1 MKFSSAF
8 LAAVSV
14 GVATAQSSTAS
25 SALQRPSENPTVN
38 AVTSHGCY
46 NANGTSWKI
55 YPVDVTKL
63 SVGKCT
69 DECKTNQKKNV
80 AALNGED
87 CYCGDDYPP
96 KINVVKDEKCNFGC
110 PAYPLEA
117 CGGVEDG
124 LFYSVYNTGIKI
136 VVADEEPAT
145 TSASSTA
152 KATTTN
158 AGGAVETIIET
169 PTPPPAETT
178 ASDDSKKSGTNVA
191 GIAAG
196 VVVGVVAI
204 AAIVGGIFFYVRRK
218 RNAEIEE
225 EHRRNAAVNAF
236 IGGSKPPSSSGMSM
250 TDSRMDPTLA
260 HRRMSDGSIADN
272 QDYSR
277 KILRVSFSPLHS
289 EECETG
295 RATKTDIASLG
306 YQRMSTSLRDDER
319 PSHWLIKLL

>member
-25 SALQRPSENPTVN
+25 AAYQRPSENPTVN
-38 AVTSHGCY
+38 AITSHGCY

-96 KINVVKDEKCNFGC
+96 KINVVDDKKCNFGC

-136 VVADEEPAT
+136 VVSDEEPAT

-158 AGGAVETIIET
+158 AGGAVETIVET

-178 ASDDSKKSGTNVA
+178 AAEKNSGTNVA
-191 GIAAG
+191 GVAAG

-277 KILRVSFSPLHS
+277 KILRV
-289 EECETG
+289 TN
-295 RATKTDIASLG
+295 A
-306 YQRMSTSLRDDER
+306 
-319 PSHWLIKLL
+319 